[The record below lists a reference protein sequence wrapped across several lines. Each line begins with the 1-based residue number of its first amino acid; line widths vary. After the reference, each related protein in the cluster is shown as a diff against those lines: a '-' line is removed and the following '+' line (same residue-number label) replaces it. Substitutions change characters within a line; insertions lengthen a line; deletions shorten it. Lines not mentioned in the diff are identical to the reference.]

1 MKKNHYLNAL
11 EALDISVLL
20 QTVYYDTAF
29 DFVAELIKRVF
40 YVVLEEVEDSQS
52 MPLDNHYTETEAY
65 KETKNGLNALCSTL
79 LELQAALLQGIGLSC
94 VIKNYSQVDIKP
106 LLLLLPY
113 DKSLEVID
121 MCIHHADY
129 CIEIITKCN
138 EDVGKY
144 EDFRSSLIAIRE
156 EV

>member
-1 MKKNHYLNAL
+1 MEKNYLNAL
-11 EALDISVLL
+11 EALDIRVLL
-20 QTVYYDTAF
+20 ETVYYDTAF

-65 KETKNGLNALCSTL
+65 QEAKNGLNALCSTL
-79 LELQAALLQGIGLSC
+79 LELQTALLQGIGLPC

-106 LLLLLPY
+106 LLVLLPY
-113 DKSLEVID
+113 NKSLEVID
-121 MCIHHADY
+121 MCLHHADY
-129 CIEIITKCN
+129 CIEIKTKCN
-138 EDVGKY
+138 EDISNY
-144 EDFRSSLIAIRE
+144 EDLRASLIAIRE